1 MSIPPEINEQK
12 LQELNEAV
20 EFTKQLDEKIQKFN
34 LSSAQVAEKW
44 QQKVQNKDKQDK
56 N

>member
-20 EFTKQLDEKIQKFN
+20 EFAKQVDEKIQKFN
-34 LSSAQVAEKW
+34 FSSAQVAEKW
-44 QQKVQNKDKQDK
+44 QQKAENKDRLDK